1 MLLVKINNAGS
12 NPYRDFDMNPIN
24 DEGPVVENLRI
35 SIKKNGLWTKFMARP
50 ADESVTEKDLEKL
63 ADKFGTKK
71 PCPLVVEK
79 WYGHNT
85 QRAAELEGIKT
96 MLMDVRPTDDVQMM
110 TSMAYENKMDS
121 KENMMVMIE
130 TVAQTQGFIV
140 GSLDGLGEG
149 DFKKYKDDGG
159 KLFTSAA
166 QYKNVIQK
174 GVGYGS
180 IMKLLEGWQ
189 EGDVKNSLRVLKDLS
204 AERYAREDIADMP
217 SVGILGQY
225 SRLVESVL
233 ATTWPVFWK
242 EDILAGCTAAIKD
255 PQVSTTVKILK
266 NAIKGVRDKD
276 GACDPLRYI
285 RKNVK
290 KPFDVVKATK
300 DLVFENSTEGA
311 PTIDDLANMEGFKGY
326 EDIVKLVKDVQASID
341 KTVQGREGA
350 DGEGGKDGGGGDDA
364 PDSST
369 EPVPTSGAEAEAAV
383 TAASSAVEDALT
395 ALSALPIDGEDD
407 AEPTISPAATAELY
421 TRNASVM
428 NNLAAQLTNMSG
440 SINADDHPE
449 LYDAAEASLRATH
462 ALCLN
467 LFAEDAVDE
476 MLSGE

>member
-1 MLLVKINNAGS
+1 MTMLLVKTTNAGP
-12 NPYRDFDMNPIN
+12 NPYRDFNMNPIN

-50 ADESVTEKDLEKL
+50 ADETVTEKDLEKM

-71 PCPLVVEK
+71 VCPLVVEK

-85 QRAAELEGIKT
+85 QRAAELEGVKSI
-96 MLMDVRPTDDVQMM
+96 LMDIRPTDDVRMM

-130 TVAQTQGFIV
+130 TVAQTQGFII
-140 GSLDGLGEG
+140 GSLDGLDEG

-159 KLFTSAA
+159 KLFTTAA

-225 SRLVESVL
+225 SRLVECVL
-233 ATTWPVFWK
+233 ATVWPVFWK
-242 EDILAGCTAAIKD
+242 EEILSGCTAAIKD

-266 NAIKGVRDKD
+266 NAIKGVKDKD
-276 GACDPLRYI
+276 GACDPLRFI
-285 RKNVK
+285 RKNIK

-300 DLVFENSTEGA
+300 DLVFENSKEGA
-311 PTIDDLANMEGFKGY
+311 PTIDDLAEMEGFKGF
-326 EDIVKLVKDVQASID
+326 EDLAKLIKDVQASID

-350 DGEGGKDGGGGDDA
+350 DDGKDGGGDEAGEVA
-364 PDSST
+364 TSVETPPD
-369 EPVPTSGAEAEAAV
+369 AEAAV
-383 TAASSAVEDALT
+383 TAASSAVADALT
-395 ALSALPIDGEDD
+395 ALSALPIDGEEG

-421 TRNASVM
+421 ARNAGIM
-428 NNLAAQLTNMSG
+428 NSLAEQLTNMSG
-440 SINADDHPE
+440 AINADDHPD
-449 LYDAAEASLRATH
+449 LYDAAEASLKATY

-467 LFAEDAVDE
+467 LFTEDAVNE